1 MQKSPRI
8 DSKKSGND
16 SSLCRFFLRIFIV
29 NRQIGKGQWI
39 KRNGRQD
46 TQFVIRTLSG
56 ELCKAFADG
65 KEGQK
70 TAVGFLFFAVR
81 PPDDFP
87 LLKIRSCFTFNH
99 RGNSSQNYSL
109 IGNLR
114 KISAKDF
121 FLLPRCYLPPFSII
135 SRNIKNVFFPFC
147 FKRLKNTTR
156 ASHSLSDGKAI
167 LQRNAPLKYQRLPRR
182 PSA

>member
-1 MQKSPRI
+1 MNSARHLPTAKR
-8 DSKKSGND
+8 KKN
-16 SSLCRFFLRIFIV
+16 SSRVFI
-29 NRQIGKGQWI
+29 
-39 KRNGRQD
+39 
-46 TQFVIRTLSG
+46 
-56 ELCKAFADG
+56 
-65 KEGQK
+65 
-70 TAVGFLFFAVR
+70 FAVR
-81 PPDDFP
+81 PPDGFS

-147 FKRLKNTTR
+147 FKRLKNTTKTL
-156 ASHSLSDGKAI
+156 HSLSDEKAF
-167 LQRNAPLKYQRLPRR
+167 LQRIALLWNQYLKHRRKTGFSDKRGGLFGNAPLVFGVKV
-182 PSA
+182 PSAPRSFR